1 MTQTKTIPKA
11 ANMFKFH
18 YNVTLQAYAE
28 KWVNQCK
35 LAHSG
40 GPYGRTCGALL
51 TTMKVHNP
59 VLVKSV

>member
-11 ANMFKFH
+11 ANMFKLH

-40 GPYGRTCGALL
+40 GPYGENMWSFTDNNEG
-51 TTMKVHNP
+51 T
-59 VLVKSV
+59 